1 MPHSSCLP
9 HVPRLTMAAVLILWP
24 HSLRHHLRQ
33 VRTALLSPDGAL
45 LLAGG
50 VSGALV
56 GWRLDDGALA
66 CTFDDAGAAVSCAC
80 ISGHEMLVGTQ
91 EGDVVGYA
99 LDPAV
104 LYAAARCATWRR
116 GPTHPSSASA
126 SPSACGS

>member
-1 MPHSSCLP
+1 
-9 HVPRLTMAAVLILWP
+9 MAAVLILWP
-24 HSLRHHLRQ
+24 HSLRHHLPQ

-91 EGDVVGYA
+91 EGNVVGYA

-104 LYAAARCATWRR
+104 LYGRSVRDVAAWAY
-116 GPTHPSSASA
+116 
-126 SPSACGS
+126 SPIECQRQPVRVRQLIN